1 MFWVT
6 IEDPNIA
13 IKKGS
18 SIFYTHFNRKFTSDC
33 PTQHLWNC
41 PICNFDVPTILGEV
55 YVIENGVIP
64 LGEWF
69 LGILTYVLPFS
80 WTSIFDFRSSAL
92 K

>member
-6 IEDPNIA
+6 IDDPNIA

-18 SIFYTHFNRKFTSDC
+18 SIFDTHFNRKFTSDC

-55 YVIENGVIP
+55 YVIENGGNPSWRIVFRYFNLCFTI
-64 LGEWF
+64 F
-69 LGILTYVLPFS
+69 L
-80 WTSIFDFRSSAL
+80 DFHI
-92 K
+92 